1 MTVDELKARRK
12 ELMARVKEEREL
24 QERGEGDSMAYFLAK
39 EELLDV
45 NAKLRALTP
54 GKRIGNRPG
63 HTHSEFSA
71 DHQQFLIWVQ
81 GDQDDDDESNVRNI
95 MKATIAEGKDLMSE
109 RQWEMFELWSDGL
122 TMGGISQKLGVRQS
136 SVSRTLCRAKKT
148 LQEIVRFREAAG
160 TPVSTSSDLMLDMS
174 QPDILRVVLSCLTEV
189 QVVYLYLYFG
199 EFLSV
204 GEISTL
210 LMRDRSVISRTLH
223 RGLDAIGRSF
233 GVAQVYLL
241 NMQALGEVAYRFY
254 TEGNILETMPIV
266 PTLQQPNWGQETL
279 KQQYHVMPEVLT
291 RKAPVEDIQ
300 NAVPECTQSTEAIVL
315 QPPADSRTKW
325 ISEMRKGEKQGPHFS
340 KFLTILLEHKR
351 CCRAS
356 KTVLLDWLCRIFGS
370 VSAWLRGK

>member
-12 ELMARVKEEREL
+12 ELMARMKEEREL
-24 QERGEGDSMAYFLAK
+24 QEQGKGDNMAFFMVK

-54 GKRIGNRPG
+54 GKRIGSRPG
-63 HTHSEFSA
+63 QSHSEFSA
-71 DHQQFLIWVQ
+71 DRQQFLNWAQ
-81 GDQDDDDESNVRNI
+81 GEQDDESDVDARSV
-95 MKATIAEGKDLMSE
+95 MRAAVAEGKDLMSE
-109 RQWEMFELWSDGL
+109 RQWEMFKLWSDGL
-122 TMGGISQKLGVRQS
+122 TMEKISDRLGVNRS
-136 SVSRTLCRAKKT
+136 TVSRTLCRAKKT
-148 LQEIVRFREAAG
+148 LQETVRCREAAG
-160 TPVSTSSDLMLDMS
+160 VPLSTSSVLTLDMS